1 MPIYVH
7 LVKMTRE
14 GAGKIRNLTPEYARV
29 KEFQDSL
36 GAKRL
41 CTVACFGEYDFVD
54 VLEYPN
60 EAAALKAAGYSA
72 ATGMVQVQ
80 TLPACRIEDFLKLMS
95 ELPT

>member
-1 MPIYVH
+1 MPLYVH

-14 GAGKIRNLTPEYARV
+14 GAGKIRELAPEYAKV
-29 KEFQDSL
+29 KAFQDSL
-36 GAKRL
+36 GVKRI

-72 ATGMVQVQ
+72 STGNVQIQ
-80 TLPACRIEDFLKLMS
+80 TLPACQIEDFFKLMS
-95 ELPT
+95 ELPR